1 MTMNDKIP
9 PPLMTSEPGSY
20 ARYTVVERKPQII
33 QNVIDDNGFPPD
45 IVAAL
50 EAFRDEIARQP
61 LQPLAEIAPDV
72 AFWQQTAAPYRGR
85 TWLELPWFFAETYF
99 YRRLLEVVHYF
110 RPGDWQGHDPF
121 ASQKR
126 DQERQAAAWLAEN
139 WEQIEAVEPEAQFDV
154 LLHSCL
160 WGNRADLSN
169 LAMSQQ
175 VRAGLDVG
183 QEQHNI
189 LVDHTAQVAA
199 LFSAGL
205 ERVDIVCDN
214 CGQELLFDLALAG
227 FSLAH
232 DWAQTI
238 VLHLKEHP
246 FFVSDAMPRDVM
258 ALLALIQAEETGG
271 KGAAAGGIASRLLG
285 QRLAAQIAAGRLVLR
300 DNPFWTTCL
309 MFRRMPAPLAAELA
323 LADLVILKGD
333 VNYRRLAD
341 DAHWPHTMP
350 LEEITAYF
358 PAPLVTLRTLKSE
371 IMVGLEPGQA
381 EEIAAQDPDWL
392 INGKRGIIQ
401 YINTSISREIEAHTK
416 GE

>member
-1 MTMNDKIP
+1 MAMNDKIP

-20 ARYTVVERKPQII
+20 ARYTIVERKPQII
-33 QNVIDDNGFPPD
+33 QNTLDDNGYPPH

-61 LQPLAEIAPDV
+61 LRPLTELAPDV
-72 AFWQQTAAPYRGR
+72 AFWQRAAAPYHGR

-99 YRRLLEVVHYF
+99 YRRLLEVVRYF
-110 RPGDWQGHDPF
+110 QPGDWQGHDPF
-121 ASQKR
+121 ARQKR

-139 WEQIEAVEPEAQFDV
+139 WEQIEAVAPEAQFEM

-199 LFSAGL
+199 LLSAGL
-205 ERVDIVCDN
+205 ERVDVVCDN
-214 CGQELLFDLALAG
+214 CGQELLFDLALAD
-227 FSLAH
+227 FSLTH

-238 VLHLKEHP
+238 VLHLKDRP
-246 FFVSDAMPRDVM
+246 FFVSDAMPGDVM
-258 ALLALIQAEETGG
+258 ALLALIQA
-271 KGAAAGGIASRLLG
+271 GATAGSLPG
-285 QRLAAQIAAGRLVLR
+285 QRLAAQIAAGRLVLK
-300 DNPFWTTCL
+300 DDPFWTTCL
-309 MFRRMPAPLAAELA
+309 MFRQMPAPLVAELA
-323 LADLVILKGD
+323 RADLVILKGD

-341 DAHWPHTMP
+341 DAHWPHTTP
-350 LEEITAYF
+350 LAEIAAYF
-358 PAPLVTLRTLKSE
+358 PASLVTLRTLKSE
-371 IMVGLEPGQA
+371 IMVGLAPGQA
-381 EEIAAQDPDWL
+381 GKIAAQDPEWL

-401 YINTSISREIEAHTK
+401 YINKDTRRE
-416 GE
+416 